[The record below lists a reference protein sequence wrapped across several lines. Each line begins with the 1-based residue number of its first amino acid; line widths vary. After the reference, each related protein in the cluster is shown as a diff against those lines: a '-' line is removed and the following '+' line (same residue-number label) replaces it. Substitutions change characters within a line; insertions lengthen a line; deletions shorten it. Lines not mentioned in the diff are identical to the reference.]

1 LASSETTFILMAIA
15 VLISSI
21 ALLLS
26 ALASVGTYLTVRK
39 LQSQVSPLV
48 PQVTEFLVN
57 SRAALDEALKQFRET
72 GEKTQAVLDDLRTE
86 VAGFSA
92 ARTDITN
99 HVQAQIQRIELVL
112 DDSLSDIQEVVSV
125 VHGGVIKPIREVTGL
140 VAGVRTAVRSFFG
153 ARRPS
158 VAQATQD
165 EEIFIG

>member
-1 LASSETTFILMAIA
+1 MAIA

-26 ALASVGTYLTVRK
+26 ALASVGTYLAVRK

-57 SRAALDEALKQFRET
+57 SRGALDEALKQFRET
-72 GEKTQAVLDDLRTE
+72 GEKTQAVLTDVQAE
-86 VAGFSA
+86 VASFSE
-92 ARTDITN
+92 ARADITN
-99 HVQAQIQRIELVL
+99 RLQAQVQRIELVL
-112 DDSLSDIQEVVSV
+112 DDSLSNIQEVVSV

-140 VAGVRTAVRSFFG
+140 LSGVRTAVRSFFG
-153 ARRPS
+153 GRRPS

>member
-1 LASSETTFILMAIA
+1 MAIA

-26 ALASVGTYLTVRK
+26 ALASVGTYLAVRK

-57 SRAALDEALKQFRET
+57 SREALDEALKQFRET
-72 GEKTQAVLDDLRTE
+72 GEKTQAVLTDVQAE
-86 VAGFSA
+86 VASFSE

-99 HVQAQIQRIELVL
+99 RLQAQVQRIELVL
-112 DDSLSDIQEVVSV
+112 DDSLSNIQEVVSV

-140 VAGVRTAVRSFFG
+140 LSGVRTAVRSFFG
-153 ARRPS
+153 GRRPS

>member
-26 ALASVGTYLTVRK
+26 AFASVGTYLAVRK
-39 LQSQVSPLV
+39 MQSQVSPLV

-57 SRAALDEALKQFRET
+57 SHAALDEALKQFRET
-72 GEKTQAVLDDLRTE
+72 GDKTQAVLTDVRAE
-86 VAGFSA
+86 VASFSA
-92 ARTDITN
+92 ARTDITDRL
-99 HVQAQIQRIELVL
+99 QAQVQRIELVL
-112 DDSLSDIQEVVSV
+112 DDSLVNIQEIVSA

-140 VAGVRTAVRSFFG
+140 VSGVRTAVRSFFSR
-153 ARRPS
+153 RRPS

>member
-1 LASSETTFILMAIA
+1 MAIA

-26 ALASVGTYLTVRK
+26 ALASVGTYLAVRK
-39 LQSQVSPLV
+39 LESQVSPLV

-72 GEKTQAVLDDLRTE
+72 GEKTQAVLDELRAE
-86 VAGFSA
+86 VVGFSE

-112 DDSLSDIQEVVSV
+112 DDSLANIQEIVTV
-125 VHGGVIKPIREVTGL
+125 VHSGVIKPIREVTGL
-140 VAGVRTAVRSFFG
+140 VSGVRTAVRAFFG
-153 ARRPS
+153 GRRPS

>member
-1 LASSETTFILMAIA
+1 MAIA

-39 LQSQVSPLV
+39 LQAQVSPLV

-57 SRAALDEALKQFRET
+57 SRAALDEALKQFHET
-72 GEKTQAVLDDLRTE
+72 GEKTQAVLDDLRAE
-86 VAGFSA
+86 VAGFSE

-112 DDSLSDIQEVVSV
+112 DDSLANIQEVVSV
-125 VHGGVIKPIREVTGL
+125 VHGGVIKPIREVSGI

>member
-1 LASSETTFILMAIA
+1 MAIA

-26 ALASVGTYLTVRK
+26 AFASVGTYLAVRK
-39 LQSQVSPLV
+39 MQSQVSPLV
-48 PQVTEFLVN
+48 PQVTEFLLN

-72 GEKTQAVLDDLRTE
+72 GDKTQAVLTE
-86 VAGFSA
+86 VQAEIASFSE

-99 HVQAQIQRIELVL
+99 RLQAQVQRIELVL
-112 DDSLSDIQEVVSV
+112 DDSLSNIQEVVSV

-140 VAGVRTAVRSFFG
+140 VSGVRSAVRSFFG

>member
-1 LASSETTFILMAIA
+1 MAIA

-26 ALASVGTYLTVRK
+26 ALASVGTYLAVRK

-57 SRAALDEALKQFRET
+57 SRGALDEALKQFRET
-72 GEKTQAVLDDLRTE
+72 GEKTQAVLADVQAE
-86 VAGFSA
+86 VASFSE

-99 HVQAQIQRIELVL
+99 RLQAQVQRIELVL
-112 DDSLSDIQEVVSV
+112 DDSLSNIQEVVSV

-140 VAGVRTAVRSFFG
+140 LSGVRTAVRSFFG
-153 ARRPS
+153 GRRPS

>member
-1 LASSETTFILMAIA
+1 MAIA

-26 ALASVGTYLTVRK
+26 ALASVGTFLAVRK

-57 SRAALDEALKQFRET
+57 SRGALDEALKQFRET

-86 VAGFSA
+86 VAGFSE

-112 DDSLSDIQEVVSV
+112 DDSLANIQEIVTV
-125 VHGGVIKPIREVTGL
+125 VHSGVIKPIREVTGL
-140 VAGVRTAVRSFFG
+140 VSGVRTAVRAFFG
-153 ARRPS
+153 GRRPS

>member
-1 LASSETTFILMAIA
+1 MAIA

-26 ALASVGTYLTVRK
+26 ALASVGTYLAVRK

-57 SRAALDEALKQFRET
+57 SRGALDEALKQFRET
-72 GEKTQAVLDDLRTE
+72 GEKTQAVLTDVQAE
-86 VAGFSA
+86 VASFSE
-92 ARTDITN
+92 ARADITN
-99 HVQAQIQRIELVL
+99 RLQAQVQRIELVL
-112 DDSLSDIQEVVSV
+112 DDSLSNIQEVVSV

-140 VAGVRTAVRSFFG
+140 LSGVRTAVRSFFG